1 MDRAIE
7 LDEGW
12 GDGALHEYFL
22 ALDPGRTAV
31 EGGGPEKAKQ
41 HYERAL
47 ALSKNKKLGPHV
59 SYAEGVLVKAQDR
72 AGFTRLLEEVL
83 RADPAADKANRL
95 VNVLAQRRA
104 RQLLDY
110 ADDLFL

>member
-1 MDRAIE
+1 
-7 LDEGW
+7 L
-12 GDGALHEYFL
+12 
-22 ALDPGRTAV
+22 V
-31 EGGGPEKAKQ
+31 
-41 HYERAL
+41 
-47 ALSKNKKLGPHV
+47 LSKNKKLGPHV

-104 RQLLDY
+104 RLLLEY
-110 ADDLFL
+110 VEDLFL